1 MNCLVLGGG
10 GFQGIHLCHRL
21 LSEGAHIRVL
31 DRHALDPGVLPTR
44 RLDWQVGEFSDIDLL
59 ERCVSD
65 IDVIFHLI
73 STTLPKTS
81 NENPLH
87 DLESNVLPTLRLL
100 DLVSLKGVKK
110 VIFFSSGGTVY
121 GVPETLP
128 IAEGHPTR
136 PICAYGIH
144 KLAIE
149 KYLHLYHVL
158 HGVDYAIMRIANPY
172 GANQSVDRGQG
183 AIGVFLYKMFA
194 GEPVEVW
201 GDGSAVRDYI
211 HVDDV
216 VEAVVRLIAYKGTH
230 KIFNIGSG
238 RGLSINE
245 IIAIITKALRRQPM
259 IRYQP
264 GRALDV
270 PANVLDIRRAEHEL
284 GWHPKISIEEGIRMC
299 VKSCG
304 VPEGVV

>member
-1 MNCLVLGGG
+1 MNYLVLGGD
-10 GFQGIHLCHRL
+10 GFQGYHLCRRL
-21 LSEGAHIRVL
+21 LENGNTVRVFDRTSFNKDKLAGA
-31 DRHALDPGVLPTR
+31 GKG
-44 RLDWQVGEFSDIDLL
+44 LDWVEGDFGDHQLVEQA
-59 ERCVSD
+59 VSD
-65 IDVIFHLI
+65 VDVIFHLI
-73 STTLPKTS
+73 CTTLPKTS
-81 NENPLH
+81 NDDPAY
-87 DLESNVLPTLRLL
+87 DVMSNVVPTLRLL
-100 DLVSLKGVKK
+100 EKARTTGVKK
-110 VIFFSSGGTVY
+110 IIFFSSGGTVY

-128 IAEGHPTR
+128 IAEDHPTR

-144 KLAIE
+144 KLSIE

-158 HGVDYAIMRIANPY
+158 HGVDYAIVRIANPY

-183 AIGVFLYKMFA
+183 AIAVFLHKMFA

-201 GDGSAVRDYI
+201 GDGSVVRDYI

-245 IIAIITKALRRQPM
+245 IIAIITKALRHRPM

-270 PANVLDIRRAEHEL
+270 PANVLDVRRAEQEL
-284 GWHPKISIEEGIRMC
+284 GWHPKISFEEGIRMC
-299 VKSCG
+299 VKSRG
-304 VPEGVV
+304 AV